1 MFKSLVK
8 KQLLEL
14 NSFYFQ
20 DRKTGK
26 RRTKKGIAGFITLY
40 AVLFVFLGVMFG
52 FMAVMLGNSLLA
64 SYETSWLYY
73 AMMGLVA
80 LLLGTLGSVFNTY
93 SSLYLAKDNELLLS
107 MPITPHMIIGARLIG
122 NFCMS
127 LLYSAVAWIPAVVVA
142 VISGKVTVTGI
153 INSILLI
160 IVIALLVTALTCIFG
175 WLIAVISTRV
185 RSKTFIVVILSLL
198 FFGVYYY
205 FCFRMN
211 SILSMLVQ
219 NAVEIG
225 KTIKAW
231 IWPVYQLGLAGA
243 GDMTAM
249 GLFTGFTLILLG
261 LCCYVI
267 SISFSKIVS
276 MKPGE
281 KKTEYRNEMV
291 KASGTGQA
299 LFRRELKHFTSNATY
314 MLNCGLGIVILPV
327 VAVAAVVKGDTIRE
341 FLEMISSEYVW
352 VPEFAAVAAVS
363 AVCMALSMNAV
374 SAPSV
379 SLEGRTL
386 WVIKSL
392 PVSTWQII
400 EAKERLHIVLNAAP
414 AALTQLVICLV
425 LNLDA
430 YQTAA
435 AVLVCIVYAVF
446 TADLGLV
453 LGLKHPNLDWTSEV
467 VPIKQS
473 APVMITLFGGWAI
486 SLVIAG
492 VYFLLRN
499 TMSHQMYLVIVL
511 AVLILA
517 VRLMRRWLRTEGQV
531 LFEQL

>member
-20 DRKTGK
+20 NRKTGK
-26 RRTKKGIAGFITLY
+26 RRTKQGIAGFVTLY

-52 FMAVMLGNSLLA
+52 FMALMLGDSLLA
-64 SYETSWLYY
+64 APETSWLYY
-73 AMMGLVA
+73 AMMGLVS
-80 LLLGTLGSVFNTY
+80 LLLGTFGSVFNTY

-127 LLYSAVAWIPAVVVA
+127 LLYSAIAWIPAIVVS
-142 VISGKVTVTGI
+142 VILGKVSAGGM
-153 INSILLI
+153 INSIVLI
-160 IVIALLVTALTCIFG
+160 LVIGLLVTALTCIFG

-185 RSKTFIVVILSLL
+185 RSKTFIVVVLSLL
-198 FFGVYYY
+198 FFGGYYY

-211 SILSMLVQ
+211 AILSMLVQ
-219 NAVEIG
+219 NALEIG

-249 GLFTGFTLILLG
+249 ALFTGFTVILLG

-291 KASGTGQA
+291 RASGTGQA
-299 LFRRELKHFTSNATY
+299 LFRRELRHFTSNATY
-314 MLNCGLGIVILPV
+314 MLNTGLGIVILPV
-327 VAVAAVVKGDTIRE
+327 CAAAAVIKCDTIRGL
-341 FLEMISSEYVW
+341 LEMISSEYAW